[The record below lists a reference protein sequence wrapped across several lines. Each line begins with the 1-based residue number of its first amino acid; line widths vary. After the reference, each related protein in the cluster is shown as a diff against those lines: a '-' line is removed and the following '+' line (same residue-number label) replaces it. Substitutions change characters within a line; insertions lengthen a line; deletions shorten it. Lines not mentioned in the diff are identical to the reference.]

1 MPDIRQLVTTAA
13 VAVLAIAAYQ
23 AVHDTSQA
31 PAAAGPHQ
39 PAGMLQPFMRFTG
52 SGQITMRPDQGTIS
66 FATHGTG
73 ATLVD
78 AQNEASQAMR
88 TLIRTL
94 RADGVARSDMR
105 TDGVSGSSRPSVG
118 GFAADQSLQVTV
130 RDLKQPARC
139 SPTARPPGRT
149 RCTASTSRSPTST
162 RPTTPPCARPC
173 ATPAAKADAVA
184 AAAGMHVTG
193 VVSVNETQQ
202 QIYPVYGE
210 ASRPHGRHA
219 RGRRARQARHPEGER
234 RRDRRLRVQ
243 RAEPDRGQA
252 PRTVRCDT
260 AVRGLSGRAAATG
273 AAPARSGRSRSSS
286 GRTG

>member
-13 VAVLAIAAYQ
+13 VAVLAIAGYQ
-23 AVHDTSQA
+23 AVHDTSTA
-31 PAAAGPHQ
+31 PAAASSRQASGV
-39 PAGMLQPFMRFTG
+39 LQPFMRFTG
-52 SGQITMRPDQGTIS
+52 SGQITMRPDRGTIS

-88 TLIRTL
+88 SLIHSL

-130 RDLKQPARC
+130 RDLKHTGKLLADGAAAGAHSVYGVDFSIGNQHAAYDDALRAAVRDAR
-139 SPTARPPGRT
+139 S
-149 RCTASTSRSPTST
+149 
-162 RPTTPPCARPC
+162 
-173 ATPAAKADAVA
+173 KADAVA

-202 QIYPVYGE
+202 QVYPYYT
-210 ASRPHGRHA
+210 
-219 RGRRARQARHPEGER
+219 
-234 RRDRRLRVQ
+234 RLT
-243 RAEPDRGQA
+243 E
-252 PRTVRCDT
+252 
-260 AVRGLSGRAAATG
+260 AAAAG
-273 AAPARSGRSRSSS
+273 AVQSVAVPVKHGTQKVSAQVTVVFSYGS
-286 GRTG
+286 